1 MLDAYLQGG
10 CQGVSIRPV
19 PRADLGEVFAQE
31 PIRDHLGLIF
41 KLGWYRLHDRAE
53 PVSLLARNLAKNFSR
68 VSADQSA
75 IRHDLFSKQQRLGS
89 KRAIGWGYSH
99 LDQRTLYSVHCPD
112 GRRGGASELREPH
125 RGSFNRLDQRH
136 RTERHEVGA
145 LIAAIYLFSF
155 FLAEAPKRLFGPT
168 GLSVINE
175 RQAGRIATLCAR
187 KFLGRY
193 RGTLDG
199 PAEPAN
205 DDQDVGHSILLT

>member
-53 PVSLLARNLAKNFSR
+53 PVSLLAINLAKNFGR
-68 VSADQSA
+68 VSADQGA

-99 LDQRTLYSVHCPD
+99 LDQRTL
-112 GRRGGASELREPH
+112 
-125 RGSFNRLDQRH
+125 FF
-136 RTERHEVGA
+136 GA
-145 LIAAIYLFSF
+145 LSRWPSWRR
-155 FLAEAPKRLFGPT
+155 ERVTRTPPRLFQPARSATSNRTARSWRADCGDLSIFIFPCRSPEASLRPHGP
-168 GLSVINE
+168 
-175 RQAGRIATLCAR
+175 
-187 KFLGRY
+187 
-193 RGTLDG
+193 
-199 PAEPAN
+199 
-205 DDQDVGHSILLT
+205 